1 MELTIDMPQITKLS
15 EIANEIDRLIH
26 DGFAG
31 KTFWI
36 TAEISSVKKIASKRW
51 CFLDFTQTDENGETR
66 INGVCWARHYD
77 TIELFESATGKEFKS
92 DIQIT
97 CKVSV
102 SFYKARTNINLEILE
117 IDVAHAIGQLE
128 IERQKTL
135 KRLVDETDTIKLR
148 PDGRY
153 HTPNNY
159 LELPKVIQRIA
170 LVTAPN
176 SDGLRDFKN
185 VTLKNKYGY
194 AFSIH
199 EYLSTVQG
207 NSASKLI
214 LENLK
219 LINPKNY
226 DVVVIA
232 RGGGSDTDFAAFN
245 DFELAKFVASF
256 PTPILTGI
264 GHDRN
269 TSIVDLMA
277 RQMRTPTEVANFIVD
292 RNMEFE
298 AEIQQLKDRFFDA
311 IEDLIEDSRNTLQYL
326 KQRVKNLSPST
337 ILNKGFA
344 IITCNNKII
353 TDPKKIAL
361 NSELDIILKD
371 EIIQSTVTKKIKN
384 EKQSYI

>member
-1 MELTIDMPQITKLS
+1 MPQITKLS
-15 EIANEIDRLIH
+15 EISNEIDRLIH

-77 TIELFESATGKEFKS
+77 AIELFESATGKEFKS
-92 DIQIT
+92 DIQVT

-135 KRLVDETDTIKLR
+135 KRLVDEIKTIKFT

-153 HTPNNY
+153 LTENNS
-159 LELPKVIQRIA
+159 LELPKIIQHIA

-199 EYLSTVQG
+199 EYLTTVQG
-207 NSASKLI
+207 NTASKLI
-214 LENLK
+214 LEKMK

-226 DVVVIA
+226 DIVVIT

-245 DFELAKFVASF
+245 DFELARFVASF
-256 PTPILTGI
+256 PIPVLTGI

-269 TSIVDLMA
+269 TSIVDLMT
-277 RQMRTPTEVANFIVD
+277 RQMRTPTEVATFIVE
-292 RNMEFE
+292 RNMNFE
-298 AEIQQLKDRFFDA
+298 YEVQQLKERFFDA
-311 IEDLIEDSRNTLQYL
+311 IGSLIEDRQNTLQHF
-326 KQRVKNLSPST
+326 KQRVKNLHPST
-337 ILNKGFA
+337 ILKKGFA
-344 IITCNNKII
+344 IIMSDNKII
-353 TDPKKIAL
+353 TDPAKIQVNA
-361 NSELDIILKD
+361 ELQTILKN
-371 EIIQSTVTKKIKN
+371 EIIQSTVTKKMKN
-384 EKQSYI
+384 EKQNDI